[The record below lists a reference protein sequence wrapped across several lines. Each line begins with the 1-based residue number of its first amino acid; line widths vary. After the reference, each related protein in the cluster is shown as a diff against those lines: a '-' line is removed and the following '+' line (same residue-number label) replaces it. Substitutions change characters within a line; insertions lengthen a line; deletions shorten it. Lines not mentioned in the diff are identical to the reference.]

1 MSAKTKSKSKSK
13 QKSKKDAEQPSG
25 IFDKTNNIFLDKSHF
40 ILKDTCEETK
50 IKSNKSF
57 AILFVYVD
65 WCPYCISAK
74 DIIIDLRN
82 ELKKFNLNLYLANQT
97 KDKYLS
103 FVNSYPTIYFVDSDG
118 FLEIMNTDRTVLSLF
133 NLFINKIVNRM
144 NPNAQIANKVEDILQ
159 QQQHMSI
166 PNSLYNNSH
175 AIQLTDNDLLYEDDQ
190 IKIKPE
196 IFINPGLLKAYASW
210 CIHCQVGSKKIKYLA
225 DKLNVDDQKTT
236 IYVIEMS
243 NNQNSN
249 LNRLVQ
255 GFPTYLYIDD
265 NKQINQIDEDIET
278 HNPNIKQIMDFIMK

>member
-1 MSAKTKSKSKSK
+1 MSAKSKSKSK
-13 QKSKKDAEQPSG
+13 QKSHKDDEQPSG

-82 ELKKFNLNLYLANQT
+82 ELKKFNLKLYLANQT

-225 DKLNVDDQKTT
+225 DKSKKAFPIIGVGGIHSAQDALEK
-236 IYVIEMS
+236 IEAGAD
-243 NNQNSN
+243 
-249 LNRLVQ
+249 LVQ
-255 GFPTYLYIDD
+255 IYTGFIYEGPSLVKRI
-265 NKQINQIDEDIET
+265 NKALLEST
-278 HNPNIKQIMDFIMK
+278 LKH